1 MKEILHQAKPVKTGE
16 IFELQTPFIPAPI
29 IDMLKA
35 KNFKTHTI
43 VNNDHVLTY
52 ICK

>member
-1 MKEILHQAKPVKTGE
+1 MKEILHQTSLLNSAE

-29 IDMLKA
+29 IDLLKS
-35 KNFKTHTI
+35 KKFKTHAS
-43 VNNDHVLTY
+43 VNNNRILTY